1 MVFSDTVR
9 PEFLLSCRGPFYL
22 HMKKAQLEKSKGL
35 KLVGQM
41 QKAPIPGRFAEGAAA
56 LPDRREQRKLDQAA
70 GLVPY
75 AVKLTADLVRQL
87 REMAERDGGNINELT
102 ERLIKAG
109 LAASP
114 AATPV
119 AAPATKA
126 PAAKAPAVKKA
137 AATKAVADDKPVA
150 KKAAAKKV
158 AVKKTAT
165 KKS

>member
-1 MVFSDTVR
+1 
-9 PEFLLSCRGPFYL
+9 
-22 HMKKAQLEKSKGL
+22 MKKAQLEKSKGL

-56 LPDRREQRKLDQAA
+56 MPDRREQRKADQAA

-109 LAASP
+109 LAAGSGE
-114 AATPV
+114 TPV
-119 AAPATKA
+119 AKPAAKESAAKA
-126 PAAKAPAVKKA
+126 PAAKKV
-137 AATKAVADDKPVA
+137 AATKADADKPLA
-150 KKAAAKKV
+150 KKAAAKTV
-158 AVKKTAT
+158 AVKKPAA

>member
-1 MVFSDTVR
+1 MVFSDTVQPR
-9 PEFLLSCRGPFYL
+9 FSIVLLRTVYL
-22 HMKKAQLEKSKGL
+22 HMKKAELEKSKGL

-41 QKAPIPGRFAEGAAA
+41 HKAPIPGRFAEGAAA

>member
-1 MVFSDTVR
+1 MVFSDTVQPR
-9 PEFLLSCRGPFYL
+9 FSIVLLRTVYL
-22 HMKKAQLEKSKGL
+22 HMKKAELEKSKGL

-41 QKAPIPGRFAEGAAA
+41 HKAPIPGRFAEGAAA

-119 AAPATKA
+119 ATPA
-126 PAAKAPAVKKA
+126 
-137 AATKAVADDKPVA
+137 A